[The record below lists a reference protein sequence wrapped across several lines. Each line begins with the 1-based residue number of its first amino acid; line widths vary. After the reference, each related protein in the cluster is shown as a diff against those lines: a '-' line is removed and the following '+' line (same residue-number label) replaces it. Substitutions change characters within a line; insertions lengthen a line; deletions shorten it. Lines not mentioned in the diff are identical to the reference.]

1 MGKNRS
7 KKGIHID
14 TLLCLL
20 ILKISTMSSQIFL
33 NGITL
38 EQLADALKPLLQ
50 PQKNVS
56 ESTPTEN
63 ELLTREQVCK
73 LLSINKTTLWKHTKS
88 GKLKSLGLGNR
99 VYYKKSEVLQA
110 VKHLNQ

>member
-1 MGKNRS
+1 MN
-7 KKGIHID
+7 
-14 TLLCLL
+14 T
-20 ILKISTMSSQIFL
+20 QIFL
-33 NGITL
+33 NGITI
-38 EQLADALKPLLQ
+38 EELANALKQLLQ
-50 PQKNVS
+50 PQKNQNQTIQ
-56 ESTPTEN
+56 EEN
-63 ELLTREQVCK
+63 EILTREEVCK

>member
-1 MGKNRS
+1 
-7 KKGIHID
+7 
-14 TLLCLL
+14 
-20 ILKISTMSSQIFL
+20 MSSQIFL

-38 EQLADALKPLLQ
+38 EQLVEAIKPLIQ
-50 PQKNVS
+50 PQKAVTES
-56 ESTPTEN
+56 EQPEN

-99 VYYKKSEVLQA
+99 VYYKKSEVLES

>member
-1 MGKNRS
+1 MNQ
-7 KKGIHID
+7 
-14 TLLCLL
+14 
-20 ILKISTMSSQIFL
+20 ILL

-38 EQLADALKPLLQ
+38 EQLAEALKPLLQ
-50 PQKNVS
+50 SQKMVS
-56 ESTPTEN
+56 ETVETEN

-99 VYYKKSEVLQA
+99 VYYKKSEVLEA

>member
-1 MGKNRS
+1 MNP
-7 KKGIHID
+7 
-14 TLLCLL
+14 
-20 ILKISTMSSQIFL
+20 QIFL

-38 EQLADALKPLLQ
+38 EELAQALKPLLQ
-50 PQKNVS
+50 PQNVES
-56 ESTPTEN
+56 EFQSSQS
-63 ELLTREQVCK
+63 ELLTREEVCK

-99 VYYKKSEVLQA
+99 VYYKKSEVLEA

>member
-1 MGKNRS
+1 
-7 KKGIHID
+7 
-14 TLLCLL
+14 
-20 ILKISTMSSQIFL
+20 MSSQIFL
-33 NGITL
+33 NGITI
-38 EQLADALKPLLQ
+38 EELANALKPLLQ
-50 PQKNVS
+50 PQKTQNQTIQ
-56 ESTPTEN
+56 EEN
-63 ELLTREQVCK
+63 ELLTREEVCK

>member
-1 MGKNRS
+1 M
-7 KKGIHID
+7 
-14 TLLCLL
+14 T
-20 ILKISTMSSQIFL
+20 TQIFF

-38 EQLADALKPLLQ
+38 EQLAEALKPLLQ
-50 PQKNVS
+50 LQKKVD
-56 ESTPTEN
+56 ESTSNED

-99 VYYKKSEVLQA
+99 VYYKRSEVLQA

>member
-1 MGKNRS
+1 M
-7 KKGIHID
+7 
-14 TLLCLL
+14 T
-20 ILKISTMSSQIFL
+20 TQIFL
-33 NGITL
+33 NGISL
-38 EQLADALKPLLQ
+38 EQLVEALKPLLQ
-50 PQKNVS
+50 PQKKVS
-56 ESTPTEN
+56 ESLQPEN

-99 VYYKKSEVLQA
+99 VYYKKNEVLEA

>member
-1 MGKNRS
+1 M
-7 KKGIHID
+7 
-14 TLLCLL
+14 TAP
-20 ILKISTMSSQIFL
+20 ILL

-38 EQLADALKPLLQ
+38 EQLVEALKPLLQ
-50 PQKNVS
+50 SQKMVS
-56 ESTPTEN
+56 ETVETEN
-63 ELLTREQVCK
+63 DLLTREQVCK

-99 VYYKKSEVLQA
+99 VYYKKSEVLEA